1 MYIQNKKG
9 RKVKVSTKASASL
22 SVTSD
27 PCDYQLGDTGPGG
40 GTIVSIPGVGAN
52 TGNFYYELLHAVSQ
66 TASIN
71 NTGSSPAHSTW
82 TWHNG
87 AGSGEFF
94 NCNNSS
100 SLGYFSPSCAPPNA
114 GDPVEFGAWG
124 KSLSTITDYK
134 FGSGELNTIAF
145 LAF

>member
-94 NCNNSS
+94 NCNNSLYS
-100 SLGYFSPSCAPPNA
+100 DFDIFTLSIIIIKDILLYINFSTR
-114 GDPVEFGAWG
+114 
-124 KSLSTITDYK
+124 L
-134 FGSGELNTIAF
+134 
-145 LAF
+145 